1 VTLLTDHPYAQGFTD
16 GTHFAVAAG
25 IAFRLLRS
33 AYCVRPL
40 RSAVAFAIHAILPFV
55 SIEPRLDLEA
65 TSAYLLAR
73 NRFVEQSALTNAIGK
88 NTQEYWGRTEV
99 RNTGVGIP
107 GSNRG

>member
-1 VTLLTDHPYAQGFTD
+1 MTLLTDHPYAQGFTD
-16 GTHFAVAAG
+16 GTHFAFAAG
-25 IAFRLLRS
+25 IAFRL
-33 AYCVRPL
+33 L

>member
-1 VTLLTDHPYAQGFTD
+1 MTPLTDHPCAQGLTY
-16 GTHFAVAAG
+16 GTHFAFAAG
-25 IAFRLLRS
+25 IAFCL
-33 AYCVRPL
+33 L

-88 NTQEYWGRTEV
+88 GAQEYWGRTEV
-99 RNTGVGIP
+99 RNTGV
-107 GSNRG
+107 

>member
-1 VTLLTDHPYAQGFTD
+1 MTLLTDHPYAQGFTD

-25 IAFRLLRS
+25 IAFRL
-33 AYCVRPL
+33 L

-88 NTQEYWGRTEV
+88 DAQEYWGRTEV